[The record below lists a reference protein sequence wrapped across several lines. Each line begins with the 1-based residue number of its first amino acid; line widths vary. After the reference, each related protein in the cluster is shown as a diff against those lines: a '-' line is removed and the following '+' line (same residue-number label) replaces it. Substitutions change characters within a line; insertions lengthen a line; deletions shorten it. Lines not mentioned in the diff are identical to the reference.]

1 MFIKLKSGAKKRKEK
16 EDLDAHNSNVCTAF
30 FLYLTIP
37 VTVAT
42 AERLFSKLKLIKTS
56 LRSAMAQ

>member
-1 MFIKLKSGAKKRKEK
+1 MAKILIV
-16 EDLDAHNSNVCTAF
+16 DHSSLAPSFSDVCTAF

-42 AERLFSKLKLIKTS
+42 AERSFSELKLIKTY
-56 LRSAMAQ
+56 LRSAMA